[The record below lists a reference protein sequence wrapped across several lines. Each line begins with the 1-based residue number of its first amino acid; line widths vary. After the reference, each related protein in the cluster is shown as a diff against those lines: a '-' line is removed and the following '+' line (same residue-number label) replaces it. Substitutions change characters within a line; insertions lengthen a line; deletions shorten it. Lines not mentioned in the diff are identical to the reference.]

1 MDTLL
6 EQKII
11 DKFKKDCSLF
21 SSDNEYRKDLAL
33 ALGLNKEEY
42 FLLRPIIG
50 ENELKSIVENLNE
63 KNFMPGERLDLTKV
77 DSHNDKYLKT
87 GEFKANLHIHTLHSD
102 GRLTIKDYLNQAKK
116 LADENYQKNNADMP
130 LVLALTD
137 HDCIDGAK
145 EIAIELAKNPTDYNN
160 LRLVLGVELSTIT
173 NQFRHL
179 KKPLLIHTH
188 MFCINPF
195 DSELNKFIDTK
206 RNLKYKLATETIDK
220 LNNRLHPILERFKIK
235 LTLEEAALIHELV
248 TKGQDEIY
256 LPMKKY
262 VGGKL
267 LFENYVRNNKDI
279 IKILQTN
286 NICIDDLSYEH
297 PYTKYKYM
305 FKQGGGY
312 SENYKL
318 ALNVYMKNLIKEKN
332 GADVDLTAIINIKD
346 EHVEDAIKQALEI
359 SKEAHPSLTQ
369 MPDAFDGFED
379 TLQLL
384 STLDFGVFSIAHPG
398 RTVVKDA
405 DTDLY
410 SLFENMFE
418 SFKQKANNKA
428 VYYEGYYQSYSGEN
442 YKNYLD
448 PINNAAKKLNLIPLG
463 GLDSHGES
471 ISCRGGNP

>member
-21 SSDNEYRKDLAL
+21 SSDNEYRKNLAL
-33 ALGLNKEEY
+33 ALGLNKDEY

-173 NQFRHL
+173 NQFKNL

-195 DSELNKFIDTK
+195 DEKLNHFINKKRDLKLNLAKETVKKLNLELKEILNKYNIV
-206 RNLKYKLATETIDK
+206 
-220 LNNRLHPILERFKIK
+220 
-235 LTLEEAALIHELV
+235 LTLDEAALIHELV
-248 TKGQDEIY
+248 TKGQDEVYI
-256 LPMKKY
+256 PMKKY

-267 LFENYVRNNKDI
+267 LFTHY
-279 IKILQTN
+279 ILKLKEKLLTYGISETN
-286 NICIDDLSYEH
+286 LSYEK
-297 PYTKYKYM
+297 PYTQYKYM
-305 FKQGGGY
+305 FKDGGGY
-312 SENYKL
+312 VNNYKK
-318 ALNVYMKNLIKEKN
+318 ALNLYLSDFIYDKTKIKVDFSNILSVANKEIEAAIEKAQLIY
-332 GADVDLTAIINIKD
+332 A
-346 EHVEDAIKQALEI
+346 Q
-359 SKEAHPSLTQ
+359 AHPTLTT
-369 MPDAFDGFED
+369 MPEAFDGFED
-379 TLQLL
+379 TLKLL
-384 STLDFGVFSIAHPG
+384 SNQPFGMFSIAHPG
-398 RTVVKDA
+398 RTIVKDA

-410 SLFENMFE
+410 SLFENMFS
-418 SFKQKANNKA
+418 SFKEFAGKKAFS
-428 VYYEGYYQSYSGEN
+428 YEGYYQSYSGTK
-442 YKNYLD
+442 YQQYID
-448 PINNAAKKLNLIPLG
+448 PITKAAEKYNLLKVG
-463 GLDSHGES
+463 GLDTHGES
-471 ISCRGGNP
+471 ITCRGGNP

>member
-1 MDTLL
+1 MNNLL
-6 EQKII
+6 DEKITNE
-11 DKFKKDCSLF
+11 FKSDCEKYKQDIAYKKQLAKACGIKESDYYLF
-21 SSDNEYRKDLAL
+21 
-33 ALGLNKEEY
+33 
-42 FLLRPIIG
+42 RPIIG
-50 ENELKSIVENLNE
+50 EFELKSIIQTFEE
-63 KNFMPGERLDLTKV
+63 KNFMPGRRLNTSEV
-77 DSHNDKYLKT
+77 DSHNDDYIKS
-87 GEFKANLHIHTLHSD
+87 GEFKANMHIHTIHSD
-102 GRLTIKDYLNQAKK
+102 GRLTTDEFLEQAANLANQ
-116 LADENYQKNNADMP
+116 NYERTHQNPA
-130 LVLALTD
+130 LVVAITD

-145 EIAIELAKNPTDYNN
+145 EVLIKLSKNPLKYKNV
-160 LRLVLGVELSTIT
+160 RIVLGVELSTIT

-318 ALNVYMKNLIKEKN
+318 ALNVYLKNLIKEKN
-332 GADVDLTAIINIKD
+332 GADVDLSAIINIKD

-442 YKNYLD
+442 YKNYLE